1 MNSNFS
7 VEVLHN
13 SSEFVENK
21 TLSLL
26 FFSDKEQA
34 DKKKNNNLFLNKIYF
49 FWSIFTIFIS

>member
-34 DKKKNNNLFLNKIYF
+34 DKKRKEKQQIYKINF
-49 FWSIFTIFIS
+49 SFGL